1 MTVAAMAGTFVP
13 PTRLESR
20 RLSSRGAG
28 MNRTCIN
35 ITTALV
41 AMSSLMTVSPTTAQQ
56 SFAHWPRQC
65 RGDLA
70 RICRDVAKQED
81 KAILTCLQDNEIKL
95 SQACRKLLQ
104 SYGHVPETPG
114 KRR

>member
-1 MTVAAMAGTFVP
+1 
-13 PTRLESR
+13 
-20 RLSSRGAG
+20 
-28 MNRTCIN
+28 MNRTYIS

-41 AMSSLMTVSPTTAQQ
+41 AMSSLMAVLPAEAQQ
-56 SFAHWPRQC
+56 AFAQWPRQC

-70 RICRDVAKQED
+70 RICRDVAKEED